1 MENLEMKKPKSVQNI
16 INKFC
21 YTIGMIPTSYKISMT
36 YEEQIIAIG
45 NYLETTVYPA
55 INSNAEALA
64 ELQNLFIDLKNY
76 VDNYFDN
83 LDIQAEINNKLDNMA
98 QSGELADI
106 IAQYVQL
113 QGLLCYDTVND
124 MKNATNLINGSF
136 AKTYG
141 FYAKNDGGGAFYKI
155 RTVTNADVVNNMNL
169 IALSNDN
176 SLVAELMTDIVNV
189 LQFGAKGDGITN
201 DTLAL
206 QTASTYAQNNQ
217 LEFYVPEKTFKSNA
231 LSFTLI
237 PIITIK
243 GNISGIEQN
252 TEFLFDY
259 AGLNSAPIININKI
273 TNNSIL
279 KMLGVESGEVNIRRA
294 YKLLLT
300 TDENTDR
307 RHTSQ
312 CYNTFNLGFINQLE
326 IDVATQY
333 GYINENLFIG
343 GRFASI
349 YLHGI
354 SKYAPSEN
362 TFIKCFSED
371 TNITIEKGNHNI
383 FENIRGENLQNITC
397 SSDTI
402 GNVFRRNWESRDG
415 VSMRAKYNP
424 YAISQAYDNLINLN
438 GNNTFELNKSIEHIV
453 FAINKFNNPVNLS
466 GNGTFDMELV
476 ANASEKQQVFKSS
489 IVPVPDVSFGL
500 SFVSDRKEFRYLL
513 QFYDENGNLI
523 KNDPQVLFD
532 SPMFYWN
539 SELNGYTN
547 TPDVYNLYW
556 LMIKKTDAVK
566 FMRISVNA
574 ERNGYMAFAETK
586 CYFNYFTEPSNLKLI
601 LDGLNTY
608 DAS

>member
-1 MENLEMKKPKSVQNI
+1 MENLEMIKPKRVQNI

-21 YTIGMIPTSYKISMT
+21 LTIGMLPTSYKISMT
-36 YEEQIIAIG
+36 YEEQILAIG
-45 NYLETTVYPA
+45 HYLETTVYPA
-55 INSNAEALA
+55 INNNAEALA
-64 ELQNLFIDLKNY
+64 ELQNLFIELKNY
-76 VDNYFDN
+76 VDNYFDD
-83 LDIQAEINNKLDNMA
+83 LDIQAEINNKLDDMA
-98 QSGELADI
+98 QNGELAEI
-106 IAQYVQL
+106 IAQYIQL
-113 QGLLCYDTVND
+113 QDLLCYNTVND
-124 MKNATNLINGSF
+124 MKNATILVNGSF

-155 RTVTNADVVNNMNL
+155 RTVTNEDVVNNMNL

-237 PIITIK
+237 PFITIK

-259 AGLNSAPIININKI
+259 AGLNSAPIININKMS
-273 TNNSIL
+273 NNAII

-326 IDVATQY
+326 IYVATQD

-343 GRFASI
+343 GRFATI

-354 SKYAPSEN
+354 SRFAPSEN
-362 TFIKCFSED
+362 TFMKCFSED
-371 TNITIEKGNHNI
+371 TSINIAQGDNNI
-383 FENIRGENLQNITC
+383 FYDIRAENLQNITC
-397 SSDTI
+397 GENAI
-402 GNVFRRNWESRDG
+402 GNVFHRTWSSRTG
-415 VSMRAKYNP
+415 VSMRSKYNN
-424 YAISQAYDNLINLN
+424 YVIDESTVNAVNLN
-438 GNNTFELNKSIEHIV
+438 GKNMFELNKSIEHIA
-453 FAINKFNNPVNLS
+453 FSINVFNNPANLS
-466 GNGTFDMELV
+466 KYGTTQDTLIV
-476 ANASEKQQVFKSS
+476 SGTNNVYKSS
-489 IVPVPDVSFGL
+489 MVLIPDTSFGL
-500 SFVSDRKEFRYLL
+500 TFVADNKNFEYIIQMF
-513 QFYDENGNLI
+513 DDNGNLLTEDPLI
-523 KNDPQVLFD
+523 KND
-532 SPMFYWN
+532 SPIFTWN
-539 SELNGYTN
+539 SSKNGYVADSSAYNAYWILMTPNTN
-547 TPDVYNLYW
+547 ATY
-556 LMIKKTDAVK
+556 
-566 FMRISVNA
+566 MRVIVNG
-574 ERNGYMAFAETK
+574 RNEGTKGFIDLK
-586 CYFNYFTEPSNLKLI
+586 CYLNYYSEPEYLKHI

-608 DAS
+608 DAN

>member
-1 MENLEMKKPKSVQNI
+1 MENLEMIKPKRVQNI

-21 YTIGMIPTSYKISMT
+21 FTIGMIPTSYKISMT

-279 KMLGVESGEVNIRRA
+279 KMLGIESGEVNIRRA

-326 IDVATQY
+326 IYVATQD

-349 YLHGI
+349 YLHGDGTF
-354 SKYAPSEN
+354 SPSEN
-362 TFIKCFSED
+362 TFMKCFSED
-371 TNITIEKGNHNI
+371 TSINIAQGDNNI
-383 FENIRGENLQNITC
+383 FYDIRAEGLQNITC
-397 SSDTI
+397 GENAI
-402 GNVFRRNWESRDG
+402 GNVFHRTWSSRTG
-415 VSMRAKYNP
+415 VSMRSKYNN
-424 YAISQAYDNLINLN
+424 YVIDESTDNKVNLN
-438 GNNTFELNKSIEHIV
+438 GKNMFELNKSIEHIA
-453 FAINKFNNPVNLS
+453 FSINVFNNPANLRKYGTTQDTLIVS
-466 GNGTFDMELV
+466 GTNNV
-476 ANASEKQQVFKSS
+476 YKSS
-489 IVPVPDVSFGL
+489 MVLLPDTTFGL
-500 SFVSDRKEFRYLL
+500 TFVADNKNIEYIIQMFDETGNLL
-513 QFYDENGNLI
+513 TEDPLI
-523 KNDPQVLFD
+523 KND
-532 SPMFYWN
+532 SPTFTWN
-539 SELNGYTN
+539 SSKNGYVADSSAYN
-547 TPDVYNLYW
+547 AYWILLTPNANAKY
-556 LMIKKTDAVK
+556 
-566 FMRISVNA
+566 MRVIVNGRT
-574 ERNGYMAFAETK
+574 EGTKGFVDLK
-586 CYFNYFTEPSNLKLI
+586 CYLNYYSEPSYLKYI

-608 DAS
+608 DPN

>member
-1 MENLEMKKPKSVQNI
+1 MENLEMIKPKRVQNI

-21 YTIGMIPTSYKISMT
+21 FTIGMIPTSYKISMT

-279 KMLGVESGEVNIRRA
+279 KMLGIESGEVNIRRA

-300 TDENTDR
+300 TDENTER

-312 CYNTFNLGFINQLE
+312 CYNTFNLGFVNQLE
-326 IDVATQY
+326 IYVATQD

-349 YLHGI
+349 YLHGDGTF
-354 SKYAPSEN
+354 SPSEN
-362 TFIKCFSED
+362 TFMKCFTED
-371 TNITIEKGNHNI
+371 TSINIAQGKNTIFHD
-383 FENIRGENLQNITC
+383 IRAEGLQNITC
-397 SSDTI
+397 GENAI
-402 GNVFRRNWESRDG
+402 GNVFHRTWSSRTG
-415 VSMRAKYNP
+415 VSMRSKYNN
-424 YAISQAYDNLINLN
+424 YVIGESTDNKVNLN
-438 GNNTFELNKSIEHIV
+438 GKNMFELNKSIEHIA
-453 FAINKFNNPVNLS
+453 FSINIFNNPANLAKYGNPQDTLIVS
-466 GNGTFDMELV
+466 GTNNV
-476 ANASEKQQVFKSS
+476 YKSS
-489 IVPVPDVSFGL
+489 MVRIPDTSFGL
-500 SFVSDRKEFRYLL
+500 TFVADNKNFEYIIQMF
-513 QFYDENGNLI
+513 DENGNLLTEDPLI
-523 KNDPQVLFD
+523 KND
-532 SPMFYWN
+532 SPIFTWN
-539 SELNGYTN
+539 SSKNGYVADSSAYN
-547 TPDVYNLYW
+547 AYWILLTPNANAKY
-556 LMIKKTDAVK
+556 
-566 FMRISVNA
+566 MRVIVNG
-574 ERNGYMAFAETK
+574 RTRDITK
-586 CYFNYFTEPSNLKLI
+586 LRTPFKLF
-601 LDGLNTY
+601 
-608 DAS
+608 

>member
-1 MENLEMKKPKSVQNI
+1 MENLEMIKPKSVQNI

-55 INSNAEALA
+55 INNNAEALA
-64 ELQNLFIDLKNY
+64 ELQNLFIELKNY

-206 QTASTYAQNNQ
+206 QTASNYAQEKQ

-326 IDVATQY
+326 IYVATQG

-349 YLHGI
+349 YLHGDATF
-354 SKYAPSEN
+354 SPSEN
-362 TFIKCFSED
+362 TFMKCFTED
-371 TNITIEKGNHNI
+371 TSINIEQGKNNI
-383 FENIRGENLQNITC
+383 FHDIRAEVLQNITC
-397 SSDTI
+397 GENAI
-402 GNVFRRNWESRDG
+402 GNVFHRTWSSRTG
-415 VSMRAKYNP
+415 VSMRSKYNN
-424 YAISQAYDNLINLN
+424 YVIDESTDNKVNLN
-438 GNNTFELNKSIEHIV
+438 GKNMFELNKSIEHIA
-453 FAINKFNNPVNLS
+453 FSINIFNNPANLS
-466 GNGTFDMELV
+466 KYGTTQDTLIV
-476 ANASEKQQVFKSS
+476 SGTNNVYKSS
-489 IVPVPDVSFGL
+489 MVRIPDTSFGL
-500 SFVSDRKEFRYLL
+500 TFVADNKNFEYIIQMFN
-513 QFYDENGNLI
+513 ETGNL
-523 KNDPQVLFD
+523 
-532 SPMFYWN
+532 
-539 SELNGYTN
+539 
-547 TPDVYNLYW
+547 
-556 LMIKKTDAVK
+556 
-566 FMRISVNA
+566 
-574 ERNGYMAFAETK
+574 
-586 CYFNYFTEPSNLKLI
+586 
-601 LDGLNTY
+601 
-608 DAS
+608 

>member
-1 MENLEMKKPKSVQNI
+1 MENLEMIKPKRVQNI

-21 YTIGMIPTSYKISMT
+21 FTIGMIPTSYKISMT

-83 LDIQAEINNKLDNMA
+83 LDVQAEINNKLDNMA

-169 IALSNDN
+169 IAISNDN

-206 QTASTYAQNNQ
+206 QTASNYAQEKQ

-326 IDVATQY
+326 IYVATQD

-349 YLHGI
+349 YLHGDGTF
-354 SKYAPSEN
+354 SPSEN
-362 TFIKCFSED
+362 TFMKCFSED
-371 TNITIEKGNHNI
+371 TSINIAQGDNNI
-383 FENIRGENLQNITC
+383 FYDIRAEGLQNITC
-397 SSDTI
+397 GENAI
-402 GNVFRRNWESRDG
+402 GNVFHRTWSSRTG
-415 VSMRAKYNP
+415 VSMRSKYNK
-424 YAISQAYDNLINLN
+424 YVINESTDNKVNLN
-438 GNNTFELNKSIEHIV
+438 GKNMFELNKSIEHIA
-453 FAINKFNNPVNLS
+453 FSINVFNNPANLS
-466 GNGTFDMELV
+466 KYGTTQDTLIV
-476 ANASEKQQVFKSS
+476 TGTNNVYKSS
-489 IVPVPDVSFGL
+489 MVCIPDTTFGL
-500 SFVSDRKEFRYLL
+500 TFVADNKNFEYIIQMF
-513 QFYDENGNLI
+513 DENGTLLTEDPLI
-523 KNDPQVLFD
+523 KND
-532 SPMFYWN
+532 SPVFTWN
-539 SELNGYTN
+539 SSKNGYVADSSAYN
-547 TPDVYNLYW
+547 AYWILLTPNANAKY
-556 LMIKKTDAVK
+556 
-566 FMRISVNA
+566 MRVIVNG
-574 ERNGYMAFAETK
+574 RNEGTKGFIDLK
-586 CYFNYFTEPSNLKLI
+586 CYLNYYSEPEYLKQI

-608 DAS
+608 DSK